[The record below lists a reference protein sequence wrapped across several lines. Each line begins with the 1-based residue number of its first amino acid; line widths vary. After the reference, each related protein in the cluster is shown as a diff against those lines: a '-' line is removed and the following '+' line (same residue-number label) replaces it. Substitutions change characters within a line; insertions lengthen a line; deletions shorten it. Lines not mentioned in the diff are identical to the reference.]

1 MRLWFMICHPYDLR
15 DKISRLFDGMNIHS
29 PEDLVSMHE
38 TWNAALPNRTYEV
51 TILFNYENHGP
62 LVFLLGPGDRYRV
75 MVGYHTWKFGDFH
88 FRYFTG
94 MGRRE
99 LDPRSGLPLM
109 RYPNSISRGGR
120 LKGILTLCISKF
132 AEDYEVEGGLIKRIT
147 RFFRKF
153 DRGRR
158 LTIFGWKPYSGEDLL
173 LDVQRTI
180 RKMFGIRGLE
190 RIWKLFTDHGIYFTP
205 SAICSEFQE
214 PLNRVWE
221 FLCVLDMETRNEDP
235 ERYFLRIGFQ

>member
-1 MRLWFMICHPYDLR
+1 MRLWFMTCHPYDLR
-15 DKISRLFDGMNIHS
+15 DKIVRGFDGLYIQS
-29 PEDLVSMHE
+29 PEDFGPMRKMINDV
-38 TWNAALPNRTYEV
+38 LPERTYEI

-109 RYPNSISRGGR
+109 RYPNSICRGGR
-120 LKGILTLCISKF
+120 LKGVLILCISKF
-132 AEDYEVEGGLIKRIT
+132 AEDYEVEGALIKRIT
-147 RFFRKF
+147 RLFRKF

-158 LTIFGWKPYSGEDLL
+158 FTLLGWKPYSGEDLI
-173 LDVQRTI
+173 LDVQRSILKT
-180 RKMFGIRGLE
+180 FGMRGLE

-214 PLNRVWE
+214 TLNHVWE
-221 FLCVLDMETRNEDP
+221 FLCVLDMEARDGNSEK
-235 ERYFLRIGFQ
+235 YFLRIGFQ